1 MSLEGYSEED
11 SFHLWCLKERSEGTF
26 RRNVYMLFH
35 LRLHLLSSEYSSLNL
50 EVYISITFLHLFL
63 LLKRILHI
71 LPYTHPF
78 LRWCLPVSLFVC
90 QPSCQPLNTSSMLL
104 SFIILS
110 VLSHI
115 YSLLRY
121 TFLFLAFHFFPS
133 QLLII
138 TTAITISI
146 FHCRFFEVR
155 FLLGIP

>member
-1 MSLEGYSEED
+1 M
-11 SFHLWCLKERSEGTF
+11 FEGTF

-35 LRLHLLSSEYSSLNL
+35 LHLLSSEYSSLNL
-50 EVYISITFLHLFL
+50 EVYISITFLRLFL
-63 LLKRILHI
+63 LLKWNLHI

-78 LRWCLPVSLFVC
+78 LHWCLPVSLFVCQPSC